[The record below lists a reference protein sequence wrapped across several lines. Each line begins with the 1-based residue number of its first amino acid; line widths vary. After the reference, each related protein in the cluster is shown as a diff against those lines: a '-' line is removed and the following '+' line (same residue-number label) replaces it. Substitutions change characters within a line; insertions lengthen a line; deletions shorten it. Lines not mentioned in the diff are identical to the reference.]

1 MNVPGPRP
9 LFAGLLFVALIAPAC
24 ARVSTLQRFGG
35 STVAL
40 HVENLPSGVRMDGVE
55 SALKDVFSYRLI
67 SAELTPLDRGS
78 GFLVQFPQNPSGPE
92 EIRALVDLHAQRGR
106 LIELRLAYT
115 ERTRRDLLL
124 GTIGSQSGQP
134 MTIYVEPNALVDGS
148 ELTSVKLESDR
159 FVLRFDTRAQ
169 NVLSDASQRNPSALL
184 AVLLNGQFAGA
195 LRQTDVSQGA
205 LALAANDPRW
215 ETELQQLAAT
225 VVPGTLRIGEVQ
237 ELLSPERDGKGSKYP
252 W

>member
-1 MNVPGPRP
+1 
-9 LFAGLLFVALIAPAC
+9 
-24 ARVSTLQRFGG
+24 
-35 STVAL
+35 
-40 HVENLPSGVRMDGVE
+40 
-55 SALKDVFSYRLI
+55 
-67 SAELTPLDRGS
+67 
-78 GFLVQFPQNPSGPE
+78 
-92 EIRALVDLHAQRGR
+92 
-106 LIELRLAYT
+106 
-115 ERTRRDLLL
+115 
-124 GTIGSQSGQP
+124 